1 MAEPWRNRIVRTG
14 TEKASVLIG
23 NERNWRVHP
32 MAQKSAMA
40 GVLSRVG
47 WVSGVLVNLRTAAA
61 WGDERNRP
69 TLLDGHMR
77 GDMAKGVNPNSD
89 VPVTYVDLDPE
100 EERLVLATFDPVGV
114 MAVEDRKKLAA
125 LLAEVRSI
133 GVDESVATLLAATAD
148 RARLDASATGE
159 ARGDGSGG
167 GGDKSDIEMGKPIH
181 VTAAQRSVIEEGCDR
196 VRKSENDP
204 SMKEGRCLELLT
216 ADWLAGA

>member
-23 NERNWRVHP
+23 NERNWRIHP
-32 MAQKSAMA
+32 LAQKSAMA

-47 WVSGVLVNLRTAAA
+47 WVSGVLVNLRTGAE

-100 EERLVLATFDPVGV
+100 EERLVLATYDPVGV
-114 MAVEDRKKLAA
+114 MAVEDRKKLAS
-125 LLAEVRSI
+125 LLAEVKAAGI
-133 GVDESVATLLAATAD
+133 APEVNELLAATAD
-148 RARLDASATGE
+148 RARLDVRAGEPSAG
-159 ARGDGSGG
+159 GS
-167 GGDKSDIEMGKPIH
+167 GDKSDIEMGKPIH
-181 VTAAQRSVIEEGCDR
+181 VTAAQRSVIEEGCDK
-196 VRKSENDP
+196 VRKGENDP